1 MAKVQITVKA
11 VQAANAKMLNR
22 AHGVMPDRQLPL
34 SVHVQRPASPSRA
47 AIAQAGQKALQSFKR
62 QPA

>member
-1 MAKVQITVKA
+1 MPKVQITVKA

-22 AHGVMPDRQLPL
+22 SHGISSDRQVLL
-34 SVHVQRPASPSRA
+34 SVNVHRPSSPSRA
-47 AIAQAGQKALQSFKR
+47 EIAQAGRRALQNLRR